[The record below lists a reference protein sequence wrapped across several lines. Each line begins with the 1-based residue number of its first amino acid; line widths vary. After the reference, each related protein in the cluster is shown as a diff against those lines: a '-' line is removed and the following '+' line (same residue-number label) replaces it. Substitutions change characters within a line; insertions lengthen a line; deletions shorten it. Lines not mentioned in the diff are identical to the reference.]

1 MPGLPGAPPAPSN
14 APKIVSR
21 YRIEGE
27 LGRGGLGAVYRAREL
42 PGGRVVALKTLEH
55 VTDRTTALFEREYHV
70 LASLDHPSVI
80 RVYDFGLTDTGKRY
94 YTMEILPG
102 DDIVQVSPLPWRE
115 ACRHIRDIA
124 ASLALLHG
132 RRLLHRD
139 VSPRNIRFDAGGRAK
154 LLDFG
159 ALTTFGVA
167 SEIVG
172 TPMCVAPEVVRQVDL
187 DQRSDLFSLGVV
199 FYFALTGKKPFVIK
213 SFKDVEGTVAQRPLP
228 PSEFATDVPK
238 ALDQLVGS
246 MLSADRNGRPTTAA
260 EIMERVSAI
269 AELDEDPSAAV
280 AESHLVSTAFCGR
293 GRELQ
298 QLSLH
303 VRNAMLGEGGVVIV
317 ESSTGMGKSR
327 LLSELLIS
335 ARLAGMTTLRVDALA
350 YPEPLGVIQALGTLL
365 LEKSPAEATET
376 LAPHLPVLWQA
387 LPEARHHMRP
397 PSRPPVPLPEDV
409 NERRAR
415 IQHHF
420 VRWTLD
426 VAARKPL
433 LLVVDDAHATDT
445 TSAGVLAEIAH
456 VARATRILLVT
467 TELLGAEAPVA
478 IQQLARLGARIKL
491 RSLPLPAIEQLVSSA
506 FGDVPNRARLTQWLF
521 DVGHGNPGQSLA
533 LLAHLMS
540 TGVIRYAEGAWV
552 LPAELADSD
561 LPASIED
568 ALRASVQKLS
578 PGALTVARLL
588 AVHRG
593 PLTLSFGQSTI
604 AGLDRAAMF
613 TAVDELSML
622 GMVVS
627 SGESHRLADEALRS
641 VLLEGLDD
649 RRVAE
654 LHASLGK
661 ALSNVISLT
670 AKNSL
675 AKATTTQLV
684 LALHAGYHMSQGGND
699 DEGSYLLHTAGLEL
713 THRGDGLAAA
723 IPALETALAA
733 PSASHRSHADRML
746 LLVPLTLAGSYID
759 FRLTYRYGEEVLDG
773 LLTYSGFA
781 VATRLRRFL
790 GLALGLVL
798 GVLWALVK
806 FPFIASRTHRERG
819 FREIILGVVSM
830 SPAILGVAVTLLDR
844 ELAHRVL
851 GRISLLGEL
860 PMSTAPRLVYEFC
873 RAMTESTDGYY
884 AAARDRG
891 KRVLLQ
897 MRAPGGVH
905 GLPEDAR
912 AQLELGL
919 LILIGALD
927 TYRTDGAVHETLE
940 IVDRSETSSS
950 KQSAAGIRASYHA
963 NRGERELFEQHQR
976 EVDALAARAGSTWRQ
991 DVLLARNLWWPH
1003 ALCEDVMGLKHLV
1016 RQLDALVEDAPSLR
1030 DMRDAAHASYLVAR
1044 GMHLEALQR
1053 YGKSL
1058 EAACARPNELNM
1070 RIVGTLARILRAN
1083 QRHEKAEELCRR
1095 ALSALDASQLEFEV
1109 ATHGVRLEHVQALW
1123 ELGSREEAVSLVE
1136 RMIDE
1141 QQSHD
1146 NPLLRGLTHKVRAQI
1161 ALQEQ
1166 DATAFRANL
1175 DAMEEWFRRAENPS
1189 LIAQCHMLSDEGSR
1203 AGLLGET
1210 RQYAYA
1216 YSPSLADTETKIRA
1230 AFGRCRGPSDRL
1242 QTALDMVMTATGA
1255 ERGYLY
1261 LAERDGGLRFAA
1273 PLVGHE
1279 PPEELKVEL
1288 AVKLEAFCEEKGE
1301 TAIVEA
1307 AEPAGMQTV
1316 IGADDLPSIPPAA
1329 LSKSFSA
1336 VFLVIPKDG
1345 QLVAVGAIAL
1355 IPGEEALTGVDFS
1368 VLEEIARGIYDAADV
1383 QTVFLGASSP
1393 ASSAPRLKSAIH
1405 PTPARRASLEHREAP
1420 ISHRGRG

>member
-1 MPGLPGAPPAPSN
+1 LN
-14 APKIVSR
+14 R
-21 YRIEGE
+21 FRIEGE
-27 LGRGGLGAVYRAREL
+27 LGRGGLGAVYRAKEI
-42 PGGRVVALKTLEH
+42 PGDRMVALKTLEH

-70 LASLDHPSVI
+70 LASLKHPSVI
-80 RVYDFGLTDTGKRY
+80 RVYDFGLTDTGQRY

-102 DDIVQVSPLPWRE
+102 EDIVQVSPLPWRD

-124 ASLALLHG
+124 ASLALLHQ

-139 VSPRNIRFDAGGRAK
+139 VSPRNIRFDAEGRAK

-199 FYFALTGKKPFVIK
+199 FYFALTGKKPFTIK
-213 SFKDVEGTVAQRPLP
+213 SLKDVETAAAVRPPP
-228 PSEFATDVPK
+228 PSEFATDVPR
-238 ALDQLVGS
+238 ALDQLIAS

-269 AELDEDPSAAV
+269 AELEEDPLARV
-280 AESHLVSTAFCGR
+280 AESHLLSTEFCGR
-293 GRELQ
+293 DRELS

-303 VRNAMLGEGGVVIV
+303 VRNALLGQGGVVVV
-317 ESSTGMGKSR
+317 ESATGMGKSR

-335 ARLAGMTTLRVDALA
+335 ARLAGMTTLRVDAIA
-350 YPEPLGVIQALGTLL
+350 YPEPLGVIQTLGTLL
-365 LEKSPAEATET
+365 LEKSPAEASET

-397 PSRPPVPLPEDV
+397 PSKPPLPLPEES

-426 VAARKPL
+426 IAARKPL
-433 LLVVDDAHATDT
+433 LIVVDDAHATDRA
-445 TSAGVLAEIAH
+445 SAGVLAEIAH
-456 VARATRILLVT
+456 VARGARVLLVT
-467 TELLGAEAPVA
+467 SELLDAEAPVA
-478 IQQLARLGARIKL
+478 IQQLAKLGARIKL
-491 RSLPLPAIEQLVSSA
+491 RALPLPAVEQLVQSS
-506 FGDVPNRARLTQWLF
+506 FGDVPNLARLTQWLF
-521 DVGHGNPGQSLA
+521 EVGHGNPGQSLA
-533 LLAHLMS
+533 LLSHLMS

-552 LPAELADSD
+552 LPAEIADSD

-578 PGALTVARLL
+578 PGALKVARLL

-593 PLTLSFGQSTI
+593 PLTLSFGQSTL
-604 AGLDRAAMF
+604 AGLDRAAIF
-613 TAVDELSML
+613 GAIDELGAR
-622 GMVVS
+622 GMVVT

-641 VLLEGLDD
+641 VLLEGLDEATV
-649 RRVAE
+649 RE
-654 LHASLGK
+654 LHASLGH
-661 ALSNVISLT
+661 ALSNALALTDNTSLKS
-670 AKNSL
+670 AS
-675 AKATTTQLV
+675 ATQLV
-684 LALHAGYHMSQGGND
+684 AALQAGYHMAQGGDD
-699 DEGSYLLHTAGLEL
+699 DEGLILLRRAGLEL
-713 THRGDGLAAA
+713 THRGEGLAAA
-723 IPALETALAA
+723 IPALEKALGLTQAGMRA
-733 PSASHRSHADRML
+733 YADRMV

-773 LLTYSGFA
+773 LMKLSGLTTAS
-781 VATRLRRFL
+781 RLRRV
-790 GLALGLVL
+790 LGLVL
-798 GVLWALVK
+798 ALLVGVLVAVLK
-806 FPFIASRTHRERG
+806 FPFVGSRAQRQRG
-819 FREIILGVVSM
+819 FTEIILGVVSM
-830 SPAILGVAVTLLDR
+830 SPAIIGVAVTLLDR
-844 ELAHRVL
+844 ELARRVL
-851 GRISLLGEL
+851 TRIDLLGAL
-860 PMSTAPRLVYEFC
+860 PMSSPPRLVYEFC
-873 RAMTESTDGYY
+873 QAMTESTDGYY

-891 KRVLLQ
+891 KRVLHQL
-897 MRAPGGVH
+897 RAPGGVRN
-905 GLPEDAR
+905 LPEDAR
-912 AQLELGL
+912 VQLELGL

-927 TYRTDGAVHETLE
+927 VYRTDGAVHETLE
-940 IVDRSETSSS
+940 IVDRSENSSS

-976 EVDALAARAGSTWRQ
+976 EVDALAARSGSTWRQ

-1058 EAACARPNELNM
+1058 EAACAHPNELNM

-1083 QRHEKAEELCRR
+1083 QRSEKAEALCRR
-1095 ALSALDASQLEFEV
+1095 ALDSLTRAQLEFEV
-1109 ATHGVRLEHVQALW
+1109 ATHGVRLEHVQALR
-1123 ELGSREEAVSLVE
+1123 EVGRREEAVSLSE
-1136 RMIDE
+1136 SMIDE
-1141 QQSHD
+1141 QESHD
-1146 NPLLRGLTHKVRAQI
+1146 NPLLRGLTHKVRAVL
-1161 ALQEQ
+1161 ALHEE
-1166 DATAFRANL
+1166 DGVAFRQNL

-1189 LIAQCHMLSDEGSR
+1189 LIAQCHTLSDEGAR
-1203 AGLLGET
+1203 AGLLGQA
-1210 RQYAYA
+1210 RQYASA
-1216 YSPSLADTETKIRA
+1216 YPHSATDSETKIRA
-1230 AFGRCRGPSDRL
+1230 AFGRCRGPADRL
-1242 QTALDMVMTATGA
+1242 QTALEIIMASTGA

-1261 LAERDGGLRFAA
+1261 LVERDGDLRFAA

-1288 AVKLEAFCEEKGE
+1288 RTKLERFCDEKGE
-1301 TAIVEA
+1301 TAIIEA

-1316 IGADDLPSIPPAA
+1316 IAKDDLPSIPPSAI
-1329 LSKSFSA
+1329 SKSFSS
-1336 VFLVIPKDG
+1336 VFLVIPREG
-1345 QLVAVGAIAL
+1345 QLVAVGAVAL
-1355 IPGEEALTGVDFS
+1355 IPGEEPLTGVDFA

-1383 QTVFLGASSP
+1383 QTVFLGAAP
-1393 ASSAPRLKSAIH
+1393 VSSAPRRKNPASIPA
-1405 PTPARRASLEHREAP
+1405 PARRNPPEHLDAP
-1420 ISHRGRG
+1420 LSQRGRG